1 MKHSYELVLD
11 NISLK
16 PLCSDDIELL
26 RKWRNDSSNTK
37 FLKKIPFISKE
48 KQISWFNSYLSNSD
62 ELCFGIHEIAINNR
76 LVGSCSLYN
85 FSEDSCFF
93 GKLLIG
99 EKTAHGKNLGRNA
112 TNAAVK
118 IAFECLKLKCVFL
131 YVYEDNIGAIKVY
144 KECGFNVCS
153 KQVLSNGKTEYLMV
167 TYK

>member
-1 MKHSYELVLD
+1 MNHNYEKNLNNVAL
-11 NISLK
+11 L
-16 PLCSDDIELL
+16 PLRSDDIELL

-48 KQISWFNSYLSNSD
+48 KQICWFNSYLENSD

-76 LVGSCSLYN
+76 LVGSCTLYN

-99 EKTAHGKNLGRNA
+99 ETTAHGKNIGRNA

-118 IAFECLKLKCVFL
+118 VAFDFLKLKCVFL

-144 KECGFNVCS
+144 KECGFNVCN
-153 KQVLSNGKTEYLMV
+153 KKVLANGKTEYLMV